1 MLFVTMVYVLKMA
14 ALRLQYSAEVMPP
27 GVNLTLLVKVDISL
41 LLKATTGDRNAN
53 FHTTSLPPLV
63 ALTIIVET

>member
-1 MLFVTMVYVLKMA
+1 MIWQAVYI
-14 ALRLQYSAEVMPP
+14 
-27 GVNLTLLVKVDISL
+27 KV
-41 LLKATTGDRNAN
+41 KATTRGRNAN

>member
-1 MLFVTMVYVLKMA
+1 MFTFEIYTWTIL
-14 ALRLQYSAEVMPP
+14 
-27 GVNLTLLVKVDISL
+27 GTLDNTF
-41 LLKATTGDRNAN
+41 KATIGGQNAN